1 MSQNT
6 GYFSSSIPLNTAK
19 ATTTPGVHEADV
31 PLTRPTSLKRV
42 LSGPALKTMLAGG
55 AHSQPK
61 TPSKDDSEFRDYS
74 HSEISRDV
82 ATIKNSVVMHLT
94 ATFLR
99 TPASIDSAHAYLASA
114 FSVRDRLLQRW
125 NLTNEYHDKIG
136 AKRVYYMSLEFLIG
150 RTFDNALLA
159 LGLRQEYSKVLGD
172 VGFCLEDIID
182 EERDAALGNGGLGRL
197 AACYVDSMAC
207 SNYPGWGYGL
217 RYKYGMFQQ
226 QILNGYQVEAPDC
239 WLDSPNPWEFP
250 RPDVTYPVKFYG
262 HLVRDPHSEHRF
274 KWESN
279 VVYDAMA
286 FDVPVPGYGTTNVGN
301 IRLWSCKT
309 NTLFDLNKFNSGD
322 YQGATGGQVAAQI
335 LTDVLYP
342 NDNTND
348 GKELRLRQEYL
359 FCSATMQDILA
370 RFRKTNR
377 PLSELPDLAAIQ
389 LNDTHP
395 TLGVPEL
402 MRILIDDEG
411 LSWDEAWDITTRTFA
426 FTNHTILPEAM
437 EKWPVPML
445 DKILPRH
452 MGIIYDINLFFL
464 QKVEK
469 QFPGDRE
476 LLNKISIIEESN
488 PQQVRMAFLACV
500 GSHKVNGVA
509 AIHSDIIKQTI
520 FKDFVRIQGEDKFIN
535 KTNGVS
541 PRRWMNECNPDMS
554 DLITEVV
561 GDRSW
566 VNDLTKVKQLEG
578 KLEDVNFR
586 ERWWAA
592 KQKNKER
599 LAEYILTT
607 TGIKV
612 SAHALF
618 DIQVKRIHEYKRQ
631 LMNIFS
637 VIYRYHLLKQ
647 MSPEQREQEV
657 PRVVIFA
664 GKAASGYW
672 VAKQVIKLINS
683 VAEVVNSD
691 EEIGDV
697 LKVVFIPDYS
707 VTAAEVIIPASDIS
721 QHISTAG
728 TEASGTSNMKFV
740 LNGGIIL
747 GTVDGAN
754 IEIGE
759 EIGEEQIFFF
769 GCLAHEVEDFR
780 HYLRF
785 NQPKPDSALQTAF
798 DMIQRNTF
806 GDAQLFQPLIDAIM
820 RGGDVYLLSV
830 DFPSYIEAHK
840 AVEEAYRNHDEW
852 VTKSILSVARMAKF
866 SSDRSI
872 QEYAEEVWNIEPQPV
887 LNCGL

>member
-1 MSQNT
+1 MSNNN
-6 GYFSSSIPLNTAK
+6 GYFSTTIPLSTAK
-19 ATTTPGVHEADV
+19 ATTPGAHEADV
-31 PLTRPTSLKRV
+31 PVAQPTSLKRV
-42 LSGPALKTMLAGG
+42 VSGAALKELLASGSS
-55 AHSQPK
+55 SQTK
-61 TPSKDDSEFRDYS
+61 TPTKVDNMFQNYS
-74 HSEISRDV
+74 HSEIARDT
-82 ATIKNSVVMHLT
+82 ATIKNSVIMHLT

-99 TPASIDSAHAYLASA
+99 TPTSMDSGHAYLASA

-125 NLTNEYHDKIG
+125 NLTNEFHDRMK

-159 LGLRQEYSKVLGD
+159 LDLRKEYGETLGE
-172 VGFCLEDIID
+172 VGFRLEDIID

-207 SNYPGWGYGL
+207 SDYPGWGYGL

-226 QILNGYQVEAPDC
+226 QIINGYQVEVPDC

-262 HLVRDPHSEHRF
+262 HLVRDPNNDERYV
-274 KWESN
+274 WESN

-309 NTLFDLNKFNSGD
+309 NSLFDLNKFNSGD
-322 YQGATGGQVAAQI
+322 YGGATGGQVAAQI

-359 FCSATMQDILA
+359 FCSATLQDIVA
-370 RFRKTNR
+370 RFKKTGR
-377 PLSELPDLAAIQ
+377 PMTELPELAAIQ

-395 TLGVPEL
+395 TLGIPEL
-402 MRILIDDEG
+402 MRILLDEEEM
-411 LSWDEAWDITTRTFA
+411 SWDDAWEVTTRTFA

-452 MGIIYDINLFFL
+452 MGIIYKINLYFL
-464 QKVEK
+464 QAVEK
-469 QFPGDRE
+469 RFPGDRD
-476 LLNKISIIEESN
+476 LLRRISIIEESN

-554 DLITEVV
+554 NLITEVV

-566 VNDLTKVKQLEG
+566 VNDLAKIK
-578 KLEDVNFR
+578 KLEERVSDDDFR
-586 ERWWAA
+586 RRWWDVIP
-592 KQKNKER
+592 N
-599 LAEYILTT
+599 
-607 TGIKV
+607 
-612 SAHALF
+612 ALF
-618 DIQVKRIHEYKRQ
+618 DVQVMRIHEYKRQ
-631 LMNIFS
+631 LMNILS
-637 VIYRYHLLKQ
+637 VIYRYHCLKQ
-647 MSPEQREQEV
+647 MTPEARAKELH
-657 PRVVIFA
+657 RVVIFA

-672 VAKQVIKLINS
+672 VAKQVIKLVNA
-683 VAEVVNSD
+683 VAEVVNAD

-707 VTAAEVIIPASDIS
+707 VTAAEYIIPASDIS
-721 QHISTAG
+721 
-728 TEASGTSNMKFV
+728 
-740 LNGGIIL
+740 
-747 GTVDGAN
+747 
-754 IEIGE
+754 
-759 EIGEEQIFFF
+759 
-769 GCLAHEVEDFR
+769 
-780 HYLRF
+780 
-785 NQPKPDSALQTAF
+785 
-798 DMIQRNTF
+798 
-806 GDAQLFQPLIDAIM
+806 
-820 RGGDVYLLSV
+820 
-830 DFPSYIEAHK
+830 
-840 AVEEAYRNHDEW
+840 
-852 VTKSILSVARMAKF
+852 
-866 SSDRSI
+866 
-872 QEYAEEVWNIEPQPV
+872 
-887 LNCGL
+887 

>member
-1 MSQNT
+1 MDRSPST
-6 GYFSSSIPLNTAK
+6 TIPLNTAK
-19 ATTTPGVHEADV
+19 ATTPGMHDANV
-31 PLTRPTSLKRV
+31 PVAQPTSLKRV
-42 LSGPALKTMLAGG
+42 VSGAALKELLASGT
-55 AHSQPK
+55 STQSK
-61 TPSKDDSEFRDYS
+61 TPSKIDNVFQNYS
-74 HSEISRDV
+74 HSEISRDA

-99 TPASIDSAHAYLASA
+99 TPANMDSGDAYLASA

-125 NLTNEYHDKIG
+125 NMTNEYHDRVN

-159 LGLRQEYSKVLGD
+159 LELRNEYSKVLGD

-207 SNYPGWGYGL
+207 SDYPGWGYGL

-226 QILNGYQVEAPDC
+226 QIINGYQVEAPDC

-262 HLVRDPHSEHRF
+262 HLVRVPDSKHRF
-274 KWESN
+274 TWESN

-286 FDVPVPGYGTTNVGN
+286 FDVPVPGYGTNNVGN

-309 NTLFDLNKFNSGD
+309 NSLFDLNKFNAGD
-322 YQGATGGQVAAQI
+322 YAGATGGQVAAQI

-342 NDNTND
+342 NDNTNE

-359 FCSATMQDILA
+359 FCSATLQDIVA
-370 RFRKTNR
+370 RFKKTGK

-395 TLGVPEL
+395 TLGIPEL
-402 MRILIDDEG
+402 MRILLDDEA
-411 LSWDEAWDITTRTFA
+411 LTWDEAWSIVTRTFA

-437 EKWPVPML
+437 EKWPVPMM

-452 MGIIYDINLFFL
+452 MGIIYDINLYFL
-464 QKVEK
+464 QSVEEK
-469 QFPGDRE
+469 FPGDRD
-476 LLNKISIIEESN
+476 LLRRISIIEESN

-509 AIHSDIIKQTI
+509 AIHSDIIKQSI
-520 FKDFVRIQGEDKFIN
+520 FNDFVTVQGEDKFIN

-541 PRRWMNECNPDMS
+541 PRRWMNGCNPDMS
-554 DLITEVV
+554 ALITEVV
-561 GDRSW
+561 GDRTW
-566 VNDLTKVKQLEG
+566 INDLTKIK
-578 KLEDVNFR
+578 KLEDHVADDDFR
-586 ERWWAA
+586 TRWSAA
-592 KQKNKER
+592 KQKNKQR
-599 LAEYILTT
+599 LADYILST
-607 TGIKV
+607 TGIKI
-612 SAHALF
+612 SADALF
-618 DIQVKRIHEYKRQ
+618 DVQVKRIHEYKRQ

-637 VIYRYHLLKQ
+637 VIYRYHCLKQ
-647 MSPEQREQEV
+647 MTPTERAKEV
-657 PRVVIFA
+657 SRVVIFA
-664 GKAASGYW
+664 GKAAAGYW

-683 VAEVVNSD
+683 VAEVINAD
-691 EEIGDV
+691 AEIGDV

-707 VTAAEVIIPASDIS
+707 VTAAEYLIPASDIS

-769 GCLAHEVEDFR
+769 GCLAHEVGDFR

-785 NQPKPDSALQTAF
+785 HQPKPDEALQTAF
-798 DMIQRNTF
+798 DLIQNNTF
-806 GDAQLFQPLIDAIM
+806 GDGAIFQPLIDSVL

-830 DFPSYIEAHK
+830 DFPSYIQAHK
-840 AVEEAYRNHDEW
+840 AVEDAYRNQEEW

-872 QEYAEEVWNIEPQPV
+872 QEYAEEVWNIEPV
-887 LNCGL
+887 RVTN

>member
-1 MSQNT
+1 MNQDGS
-6 GYFSSSIPLNTAK
+6 YFSMTIPPSTAK
-19 ATTTPGVHEADV
+19 ATTPGVHGPDV
-31 PLTRPTSLKRV
+31 PSVQPTPLKRV
-42 LSGPALKTMLAGG
+42 VSGAALKELLAGG
-55 AHSQPK
+55 GGTQVK
-61 TPSKDDSEFRDYS
+61 TPSREDTEFRAYA
-74 HSEISRDV
+74 HSEIARDV

-99 TPASIDSAHAYLASA
+99 TPASMDSGHAYLASA

-159 LGLRQEYSKVLGD
+159 LQLRDEYAKVLGD
-172 VGFCLEDIID
+172 VGFRLEDIID

-207 SNYPGWGYGL
+207 MNYPGWGYGL
-217 RYKYGMFQQ
+217 RYRYGMFQQ
-226 QILNGYQVEAPDC
+226 QIINGYQVEAPDC

-262 HLVRDPHSEHRF
+262 HLVRDPEVPYRY
-274 KWESN
+274 KWESD
-279 VVYDAMA
+279 VEYDAMA
-286 FDVPVPGYGTTNVGN
+286 FDVPVPGYGTENVGN

-309 NTLFDLNKFNSGD
+309 NGLFDLNKFNAGD
-322 YQGATGGQVAAQI
+322 YNGATGGQVAAQI
-335 LTDVLYP
+335 LTNVLYP
-342 NDNTND
+342 NDNTNE

-359 FCSATMQDILA
+359 FCSATLQDIIA
-370 RFRKTNR
+370 RFKRTGR
-377 PLSELPDLAAIQ
+377 PMTELDQMAAIQ

-395 TLGVPEL
+395 TLGIPEL
-402 MRILIDDEG
+402 MRILIDEEG
-411 LSWDEAWDITTRTFA
+411 LTWDEAWATTVKTFA
-426 FTNHTILPEAM
+426 FTNHTVLPEAM

-452 MGIIYDINLFFL
+452 VGIIYDINLFFL
-464 QKVEK
+464 QSVEK
-469 QFPGDRE
+469 AFPGDRE
-476 LLNKISIIEESN
+476 LLRNISIIEESS
-488 PQQVRMAFLACV
+488 PQQVRMAYLACV
-500 GSHKVNGVA
+500 GSHRVNGVA
-509 AIHSDIIKQTI
+509 AIHSDIIKQSI
-520 FKDFVRIQGEDKFIN
+520 FRDFVRIQGEDKFIN
-535 KTNGVS
+535 KTNGVA

-554 DLITEVV
+554 ELISEAV

-566 VNDLTKVKQLEG
+566 VTDLTKLSTLEARAADPDFRQRRGGGGGARGGGATRGGGAGGG
-578 KLEDVNFR
+578 K
-586 ERWWAA
+586 
-592 KQKNKER
+592 
-599 LAEYILTT
+599 
-607 TGIKV
+607 
-612 SAHALF
+612 S
-618 DIQVKRIHEYKRQ
+618 KRQ
-631 LMNIFS
+631 LMNILA
-637 VIYRYHLLKQ
+637 VIYRYHCLKQ
-647 MSPEQREQEV
+647 MTPAQRTKEL

-664 GKAASGYW
+664 GKAAAGYW

-683 VAEVVNSD
+683 VAEVINSD
-691 EEIGDV
+691 EEIGDI

-707 VTAAEVIIPASDIS
+707 VTAAENIIPASDIS

-759 EIGEEQIFFF
+759 EVGEEQIFFF
-769 GCLAHEVEDFR
+769 GCLAHEVADFR

-785 NQPKPDSALQTAF
+785 HQPKPDAALQAAF
-798 DMIQRNTF
+798 DMIQANTF
-806 GDAQLFQPLIDAIM
+806 GDSHLFQPLIDAIL

-840 AVEEAYRNHDEW
+840 AVEAAYRQHDEW
-852 VTKSILSVARMAKF
+852 ITKSILSVARMAKF

-872 QEYAEEVWNIEPQPV
+872 QEYAEEVWNIEPAPV
-887 LNCGL
+887 SGQSV

>member
-1 MSQNT
+1 MSRNS
-6 GYFSSSIPLNTAK
+6 GYFSTTIPLNTAK
-19 ATTTPGVHEADV
+19 ATTPGAHDADV
-31 PLTRPTSLKRV
+31 PVTQPTPLKRV
-42 LSGPALKTMLAGG
+42 VSGAALKELLASGSS
-55 AHSQPK
+55 SQSK
-61 TPSKDDSEFRDYS
+61 TPSKMDNMFQNYS
-74 HSEISRDV
+74 HSEIARDT
-82 ATIKNSVVMHLT
+82 ATIKNSVIMHLT

-99 TPASIDSAHAYLASA
+99 TPMSMDSGHAYLASA

-125 NLTNEYHDKIG
+125 NLTNEFHDRMK

-159 LGLRQEYSKVLGD
+159 LDLREEYSKALGD

-207 SNYPGWGYGL
+207 QDYPGWGYGL

-226 QILNGYQVEAPDC
+226 QIINGYQVEAPDC

-262 HLVRDPHSEHRF
+262 HLERDPSSEHRYIW
-274 KWESN
+274 KSD

-309 NTLFDLNKFNSGD
+309 NSLFDLNKFNSGD
-322 YQGATGGQVAAQI
+322 YHGATGGQVAAQI

-342 NDNTND
+342 NDNTNE

-359 FCSATMQDILA
+359 FCSATMQDIIA
-370 RFRKTNR
+370 RFKKTGR
-377 PLSELPDLAAIQ
+377 PMRDLPDLAAIQ

-402 MRILIDDEG
+402 MRILIDEEE
-411 LSWDEAWDITTRTFA
+411 LTWDEAWEITTRTFA

-452 MGIIYDINLFFL
+452 MGIMYDINLFFL
-464 QKVEK
+464 QSVEK
-469 QFPGDRE
+469 QFPGDRD
-476 LLNKISIIEESN
+476 LLRRISIIEESN

-554 DLITEVV
+554 SLLTEVV

-566 VNDLTKVKQLEG
+566 VNDLAKTK
-578 KLEDVNFR
+578 KLEERVTDQDFR
-586 ERWWAA
+586 QRWWDA
-592 KQKNKER
+592 KQANKKR
-599 LAEYILTT
+599 LADYILTT
-607 TGIKV
+607 TGIRV
-612 SAHALF
+612 NPNALF
-618 DIQVKRIHEYKRQ
+618 DVQVKRIHEYKRQ
-631 LMNIFS
+631 LMNILS
-637 VIYRYHLLKQ
+637 VIYRYHCLKQ
-647 MSPEQREQEV
+647 MTPEDRAKELH
-657 PRVVIFA
+657 RVVVFA

-683 VAEVVNSD
+683 VAEVVNAD

-707 VTAAEVIIPASDIS
+707 VTAAEYIIPASDIS

-769 GCLAHEVEDFR
+769 GCLAHE
-780 HYLRF
+780 
-785 NQPKPDSALQTAF
+785 
-798 DMIQRNTF
+798 
-806 GDAQLFQPLIDAIM
+806 
-820 RGGDVYLLSV
+820 
-830 DFPSYIEAHK
+830 
-840 AVEEAYRNHDEW
+840 
-852 VTKSILSVARMAKF
+852 
-866 SSDRSI
+866 
-872 QEYAEEVWNIEPQPV
+872 
-887 LNCGL
+887 

>member
-1 MSQNT
+1 MSDHG
-6 GYFSSSIPLNTAK
+6 GYFSTTIPLSTAK
-19 ATTTPGVHEADV
+19 ATTPGAAEQEVPVAQPTP
-31 PLTRPTSLKRV
+31 LKRV
-42 LSGPALKTMLAGG
+42 VSGAALKELLAGG
-55 AHSQPK
+55 PTGQPK
-61 TPSKDDSEFRDYS
+61 TPTKESGEFKDYTHYELARDL
-74 HSEISRDV
+74 V
-82 ATIKNSVVMHLT
+82 TIKKTVIMHLT

-99 TPASIDSAHAYLASA
+99 TPANIDSAHAYLASA

-125 NLTNEYHDKIG
+125 NLTNEYHTRVN
-136 AKRVYYMSLEFLIG
+136 AKRIYYMSLEFLIG

-159 LGLRQEYSKVLGD
+159 LNLRDEYASALGD
-172 VGFCLEDIID
+172 VGFKLEDIID

-226 QILNGYQVEAPDC
+226 HIINGYQVEAPDC

-262 HLVRDPHSEHRF
+262 HLVRDSEDQRRY

-286 FDVPVPGYGTTNVGN
+286 FDVPVPGYGTKNVGN

-309 NTLFDLNKFNSGD
+309 NHLFDLNKFNSGD

-342 NDNTND
+342 NDNTNE

-359 FCSATMQDILA
+359 FCSATLQDIIA
-370 RFRKTNR
+370 RFKLTGK
-377 PLSELPDLAAIQ
+377 PLSELPDLVAIQ

-395 TLGVPEL
+395 TLGIPEL
-402 MRILIDDEG
+402 MRLLIDEEG
-411 LSWDEAWDITTRTFA
+411 LSWDGAWDITTRVFA

-437 EKWPVPML
+437 EKWPVPMI

-452 MGIIYDINLFFL
+452 MGIIYDINLYFL
-464 QKVEK
+464 QKVEEMY
-469 QFPGDRE
+469 PNDRD
-476 LLNKISIIEESN
+476 LLRRISIIEETN
-488 PQQVRMAFLACV
+488 PQQVRMAYLACV
-500 GSHKVNGVA
+500 GSHRVNGVA

-520 FKDFVRIQGEDKFIN
+520 FSDFVKIQGEDKFIN

-554 DLITEVV
+554 ALITEVV

-566 VNDLTKVKQLEG
+566 VNDLGKIKQIEAKVN
-578 KLEDVNFR
+578 DADFR

-592 KQKNKER
+592 KQKNKDR
-599 LAEYILTT
+599 LAEYIFTT

-612 SAHALF
+612 NPNALF
-618 DIQVKRIHEYKRQ
+618 DVQVKRIHEYKRQ
-631 LMNIFS
+631 LMNILS
-637 VIYRYHLLKQ
+637 VIHRYHTLKQ
-647 MSPEQREQEV
+647 MSAEERKNALH
-657 PRVVIFA
+657 RVCIFA

-683 VAEVVNSD
+683 VAEVVNGD

-707 VTAAEVIIPASDIS
+707 VTAAEYIIPASDIS

-728 TEASGTSNMKFV
+728 TEASGTSNMKFC

-759 EIGEEQIFFF
+759 EVGEDQIFFF
-769 GCLAHEVEDFR
+769 GCLAHE
-780 HYLRF
+780 
-785 NQPKPDSALQTAF
+785 
-798 DMIQRNTF
+798 
-806 GDAQLFQPLIDAIM
+806 
-820 RGGDVYLLSV
+820 
-830 DFPSYIEAHK
+830 
-840 AVEEAYRNHDEW
+840 
-852 VTKSILSVARMAKF
+852 
-866 SSDRSI
+866 
-872 QEYAEEVWNIEPQPV
+872 
-887 LNCGL
+887 

>member
-1 MSQNT
+1 MDRNPST
-6 GYFSSSIPLNTAK
+6 TIPLSTVK
-19 ATTTPGVHEADV
+19 ATTPGVPEPQEPVAQ
-31 PLTRPTSLKRV
+31 PTPLKRV
-42 LSGPALKTMLAGG
+42 VSGAALKELLAGG
-55 AHSQPK
+55 SSSQPK
-61 TPSKDDSEFRDYS
+61 TPTKESGEFRDYT
-74 HSEISRDV
+74 HYELPRDLV
-82 ATIKNSVVMHLT
+82 TIKNTVIMHLT

-99 TPASIDSAHAYLASA
+99 TPANIDSAHAYLASA

-125 NLTNEYHDKIG
+125 NLTNEYHTRIN
-136 AKRVYYMSLEFLIG
+136 AKRIYYMSLEFLIG

-159 LGLRQEYSKVLGD
+159 LSLRDEYSKALGE
-172 VGFCLEDIID
+172 VGFNLEDIID

-226 QILNGYQVEAPDC
+226 QIINGYQVEAPDC

-262 HLVRDPHSEHRF
+262 HLVHDPENEHRF

-286 FDVPVPGYGTTNVGN
+286 FDVPVPGYGTKSVGN

-309 NTLFDLNKFNSGD
+309 NHLFDLNKFNSGD

-342 NDNTND
+342 NDNTNE

-359 FCSATMQDILA
+359 FCSATLQDIIA
-370 RFRKTNR
+370 RFKLTGK
-377 PLSELPDLAAIQ
+377 PWSELPDLVAIQ

-411 LSWDEAWDITTRTFA
+411 LEWDDAWDIITRTFA

-464 QKVEK
+464 QSVEK
-469 QFPGDRE
+469 KYPNDRD
-476 LLNKISIIEESN
+476 LLRRISIIEESN

-500 GSHKVNGVA
+500 GSHRVNGVA
-509 AIHSDIIKQTI
+509 AIHSDIIKQSI
-520 FKDFVRIQGEDKFIN
+520 FSDFVKIQGEDKFVN

-554 DLITEVV
+554 SLITEVV

-566 VNDLTKVKQLEG
+566 VNDLTKVKLIEA
-578 KLEDVNFR
+578 KANDEEFR

-592 KQKNKER
+592 KQKNKDR

-612 SAHALF
+612 NPNALF
-618 DIQVKRIHEYKRQ
+618 DVQVKRIHEYKRQ
-631 LMNIFS
+631 FMNILS
-637 VIYRYHLLKQ
+637 VIYRYHQLKQ
-647 MSPEQREQEV
+647 MSAEDRQKALH
-657 PRVVIFA
+657 RVCIFA

-683 VAEVVNSD
+683 VAEVVNND
-691 EEIGDV
+691 EEIGDL

-707 VTAAEVIIPASDIS
+707 VTAAEYIIPASDIS

-728 TEASGTSNMKFV
+728 TEASGTSNMKFC

-759 EIGEEQIFFF
+759 EIGEDQIFFF

-785 NQPKPDSALQTAF
+785 HQPKPDEALQTAF
-798 DMIQRNTF
+798 DTIQAGTF
-806 GDAQLFQPLIDAIM
+806 GEAHIFQPLIDSIM

-830 DFPSYIEAHK
+830 DFPSYIQAHE

-852 VTKSILSVARMAKF
+852 ITKSILSVARMAKF

-872 QEYAEEVWNIEPQPV
+872 QEYAEEVWNIEPFPV
-887 LNCGL
+887 DSSKV